1 MKARSSEGEQV
12 QNISEETRTK
22 QKKLLKKALEAFDKR
37 NPDVHGARRDLVRTR
52 YWFCIIYG
60 GENPVFPSDSVVLK
74 PINTTMSTYDYEF
87 LEHNQDGTFDVHCKK
102 TKEPLE
108 NITLTQYKNFDEFK
122 RKCIRGKIF
131 NEQNLSEKFLK
142 IKKEQEEIDNS
153 IKELKSNIDDEEY
166 EDLIIPKSKPK

>member
-52 YWFCIIYG
+52 YWFCIIFG

-87 LEHNQDGTFDVHCKK
+87 LEHNQDGTFDVH
-102 TKEPLE
+102 
-108 NITLTQYKNFDEFK
+108 TQ
-122 RKCIRGKIF
+122 CVLHIIR
-131 NEQNLSEKFLK
+131 LR
-142 IKKEQEEIDNS
+142 
-153 IKELKSNIDDEEY
+153 
-166 EDLIIPKSKPK
+166 LIIFHTPKFFQWRFSL